1 MNILLH
7 LYYKNSIEQKGEFL
21 KMFKNYK
28 MIKHIHILP

>member
-21 KMFKNYK
+21 KIFKNFKLFTLYFFE
-28 MIKHIHILP
+28 